1 MGKVCEDRCKNEQA
15 KEPERA
21 GEPEK
26 PEIPERAAPSPGYAG
41 YSGIHAEERERGKDR
56 QL

>member
-1 MGKVCEDRCKNEQA
+1 MGKVCDDKCKNEQE

-26 PEIPERAAPSPGYAG
+26 PEIPERAAPSPGYSG
-41 YSGIHAEERERGKDR
+41 YSGSHAEQGAK
-56 QL
+56 